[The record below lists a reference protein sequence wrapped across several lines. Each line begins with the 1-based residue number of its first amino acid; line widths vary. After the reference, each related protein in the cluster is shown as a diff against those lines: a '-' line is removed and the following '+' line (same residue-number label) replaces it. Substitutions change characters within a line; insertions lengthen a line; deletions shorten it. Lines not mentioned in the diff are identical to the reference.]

1 MSDIRIQK
9 LRDERD
15 QLRRL
20 IKDLI
25 KAGDELYAATEILH
39 ADDER
44 VWDACKVWTDTVKS
58 AE

>member
-1 MSDIRIQK
+1 MSDTRVTK
-9 LRDERD
+9 LREERD

-25 KAGDELYAATEILH
+25 KAGDELMASTEQYH
-39 ADDER
+39 ADDAR
-44 VWDACKVWTDTVKS
+44 VWDAVKDWTDTVKS